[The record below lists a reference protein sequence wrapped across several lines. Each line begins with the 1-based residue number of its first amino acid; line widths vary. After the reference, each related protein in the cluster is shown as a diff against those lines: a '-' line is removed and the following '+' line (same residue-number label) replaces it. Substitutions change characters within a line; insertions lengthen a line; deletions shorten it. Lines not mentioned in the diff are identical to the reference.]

1 MSTTRVPT
9 RRDLRQ
15 ISPWVWEVSASF
27 RDDMRAPARLYA
39 DEDIL
44 AQALSDRSLEQLV
57 NTATLPGI
65 VGYAMAMPDVHQ
77 GYGFPIGGV
86 AATSVSD
93 GVVSPGGVGYDIN
106 CGVRLL
112 STGLPAHD
120 VAPFIGELMSALFRE
135 VPVGV
140 GSSGEVRVDRQE
152 LRQVLAEGAGWAVR
166 KGMGLAADLGHT
178 EDHGCLAGADPS
190 KVSPRALERG
200 LDQVGTLGSGNHF
213 LEIDEITEVYDEAA
227 AVALGLRQGDLC
239 VWIHCGSRGLG
250 HQVCSDYVRALQ
262 PAVSHYKITIPDRE
276 LVCAP
281 VESPEGRDYL
291 AAMACAANYAWANR
305 QVITHF
311 VRRVFERVLRGRL
324 GEPALAMVY
333 DVCHNIAKIEM
344 HSVEG
349 RPARVCVHR
358 KGATRA
364 FGPGRA
370 EVPEAYRQLGQ
381 PVLIPGSMGTG
392 SYVLLG
398 TERAMAETFGSACHG
413 AGRTMSRH
421 GATRSISGRELRLDL
436 ERSGIAVRAHSDKG
450 LAEEAPQA
458 YKDVDAVVEVVH
470 QHGMARRVART
481 RPLGVMK
488 G

>member
-1 MSTTRVPT
+1 MSANMPKRK
-9 RRDLRQ
+9 DLRR
-15 ISPWVWEVSASF
+15 VSAWAWELPAAF
-27 RDDMRAPARLYA
+27 RADMRVPARLYA
-39 DEDIL
+39 DDDIL
-44 AQALSDRSLEQLV
+44 EQALSDRSLEQLV

-65 VGYAMAMPDVHQ
+65 VGHALAMPDVHQ

-86 AATSVSD
+86 AATRVSD

-112 STGLPAHD
+112 ATRLRAD
-120 VAPFIGELMSALFRE
+120 EVAPYVSDLMTALFTE

-140 GSSGEVRVDRQE
+140 GSSGDVRMNKQE
-152 LRQVLAEGAGWAVR
+152 LRALLTEGAGWAVR
-166 KGMGLAADLGHT
+166 QGLGVAADLEHT
-178 EDHGCLAGADPS
+178 EDQGCLPGADPAA
-190 KVSPRALERG
+190 VSARALERG
-200 LDQVGTLGSGNHF
+200 LEQVGTLGSGNHF
-213 LEIDEITEVYDEAA
+213 LELDEITEIYNAQAA
-227 AVALGLRQGDLC
+227 ETMGLRVGDLC

-262 PAVSHYKITIPDRE
+262 PAVARYGITIPDRE

-281 VESPEGRDYL
+281 VDSREGRDYL

-305 QVITHF
+305 QVITQL
-311 VRRVFERVLRGRL
+311 VRRAFERVLQGK
-324 GEPALAMVY
+324 LADSGLTMVY
-333 DVCHNIAKIEM
+333 DVCHNIAKIET
-344 HSVEG
+344 HAVEG
-349 RPARVCVHR
+349 RLQRLCVHR

-364 FGPGRA
+364 FGPGRP
-370 EVPEAYRQLGQ
+370 EVPAAYRAIGQ

-392 SYVLLG
+392 SYVLVG
-398 TERAMAETFGSACHG
+398 TELAMAETFGSTCHG

-421 GATRSISGRELRLDL
+421 GATRSVRGDELRREL
-436 ERSGIAVRAHSDKG
+436 ESQGIAIRAHSNKG

-458 YKDVDAVVEVVH
+458 YKDVDAVVNVVH
-470 QHGMARRVART
+470 QYGMARKVART

>member
-305 QVITHF
+305 QVIAHLVRETFAEELGGKVPNTH
-311 VRRVFERVLRGRL
+311 
-324 GEPALAMVY
+324 LAMVY
-333 DVCHNIAKIEM
+333 DVCHNIAK
-344 HSVEG
+344 VETHEVDG
-349 RPARVCVHR
+349 SSRKLCVHR

-364 FGPGRA
+364 FGPGR
-370 EVPEAYRQLGQ
+370 PELSAAFRHTGH
-381 PVLIPGSMGTG
+381 PVLIPGDMGTG
-392 SYVLLG
+392 SYVLVG
-398 TERAMAETFGSACHG
+398 TEAAMQETFGSSCHG
-413 AGRTMSRH
+413 AGRVMSRSQ
-421 GATRSISGRELRLDL
+421 ARRSVRVDELRAEL
-436 ERSGIAVRAHSDKG
+436 EREQIVIQAGSRAG
-450 LAEEAPQA
+450 LVEEAPQA
-458 YKDVDAVVEVVH
+458 YKDLDRVVNVVH
-470 QHGMARRVART
+470 EAGIARRVART
-481 RPLGVMK
+481 RPLGVIK